1 MLRQRSIFKDLI
13 RYATVYLLIPLLTR
27 LLSEMHTVFLF
38 MFVITETVC
47 AILKIRD
54 YWLQVTV
61 F

>member
-38 MFVITETVC
+38 MFVITETSMYHF
-47 AILKIRD
+47 KNKGKHM
-54 YWLQVTV
+54 
-61 F
+61 